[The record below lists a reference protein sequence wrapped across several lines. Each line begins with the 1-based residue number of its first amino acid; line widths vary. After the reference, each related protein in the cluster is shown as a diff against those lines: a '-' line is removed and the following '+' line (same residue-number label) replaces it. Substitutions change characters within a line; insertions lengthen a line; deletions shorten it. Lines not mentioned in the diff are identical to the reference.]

1 LIESAG
7 FVNVTVGPAVDTF
20 EGAHGETNARAFG
33 VYGHSFMAHKPGR

>member
-7 FVNVTVGPAVDTF
+7 FVDVTIGAAVDTF

-33 VYGHSFMAHKPGR
+33 VYGHSFMARKPER